1 MARLEAAVFDLDGL
15 MIDSEPL
22 QWRATNLALRP
33 LGIQIDEQQ
42 WMRMVGRRTIDNLE
56 RLRETY
62 GLEADLQEVE
72 RVKDEAYRRLIK
84 QDVRPMPG
92 LHAAMDVCR
101 RAGLDLA
108 LASCSVRADVEI
120 VLNSLGLNGSFR
132 VVVTGA
138 DVSIG
143 KPDPQIFLETA
154 RRLRVDPCECVA
166 LEDTAYGVAAAK
178 TAGMLCIAVPNRFTV
193 DQDFDLADVVL
204 HSLTELDL
212 DTLNGLQDDI
222 HG

>member
-222 HG
+222 HS